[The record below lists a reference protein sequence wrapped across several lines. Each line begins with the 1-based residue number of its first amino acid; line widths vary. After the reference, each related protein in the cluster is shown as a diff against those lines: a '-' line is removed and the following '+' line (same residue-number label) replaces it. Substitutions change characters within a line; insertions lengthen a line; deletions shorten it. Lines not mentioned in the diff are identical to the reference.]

1 MQLKIEKFKKNA
13 LPPCTFLKSLY
24 LCKRIEKNS
33 IMTVAVQNNNW
44 WWRLNHSVLG

>member
-1 MQLKIEKFKKNA
+1 MPHPLAHFSKAYIFASELK
-13 LPPCTFLKSLY
+13 
-24 LCKRIEKNS
+24 KNS